1 MTPGT
6 QVPTASIAADLELIY
21 HAAPGL
27 WDSMRNRRVFLTGG
41 TGFFGIWILETIR
54 YLNTIHDLGIVTT
67 VLSRHPSAFLKRH
80 PHLAEEGWLRI
91 LPGEICSFSFPDL
104 EIDDVIHAATP
115 VSTTISPVDLW
126 DTIVQGTRHTLDF
139 AVATKAKRFLLTSS
153 GAIYGS
159 NFGSAAPFDETLAT
173 APLSTSSGSAY
184 GLGKRAAE
192 WLCTA
197 YAEKT
202 QLECKIARC
211 FSFAGP
217 YQPFDRVSA
226 LGCFIDDAFHNP
238 AIRING
244 DGTAVR
250 SYQYASDLVVGLFK
264 VLIHGRAGEPYNIG
278 SEEGVTMHELAD
290 LVRRIVG
297 CEKQIVVAHQS
308 CPGRGAN
315 SYLPST
321 SKIRREL
328 GLPEPI
334 PLSSAL
340 HKTIAWYRANRATAA
355 TFESAPHRAPS
366 SRDCSKTSR

>member
-1 MTPGT
+1 
-6 QVPTASIAADLELIY
+6 
-21 HAAPGL
+21 
-27 WDSMRNRRVFLTGG
+27 MRNRRVFLTGG

-54 YLNTIHDLGIVTT
+54 YLNTIHGLGIVTT
-67 VLSRHPSAFLKRH
+67 VLSRHPGAFFKRH

-91 LPGEICSFSFPDL
+91 LPGEICSFPFPDL
-104 EIDDVIHAATP
+104 EVDDVIHAATP

-139 AVATKAKRFLLTSS
+139 AVAAKAKRFLLTSS

-159 NFGSAAPFDETLAT
+159 SSGSTVPFDETLAT

-197 YAEKT
+197 YAEKA

-217 YQPFDRVSA
+217 FQPLDRVSA

-238 AIRING
+238 TIRING

-250 SYQYASDLVVGLFK
+250 SYQYATDLVVGLFK
-264 VLIHGRAGEPYNIG
+264 VLVDGRAGEPYNIG
-278 SEEGVTMHELAD
+278 SDEGVTMLELAD

-297 CEKQIVVAHQS
+297 CEKQIVVAHQP
-308 CPGRGAN
+308 CLGRGAN
-315 SYLPST
+315 CYLPST
-321 SKIRREL
+321 EKIRREL
-328 GLPEPI
+328 GLPVPI

-340 HKTIAWYRANRATAA
+340 HKTIAWHRTNLTAA
-355 TFESAPHRAPS
+355 ASFASGHPCAPS
-366 SRDCSKTSR
+366 SRNHSETS